1 MTSLIASSFVLGA
14 LIAVGIRYPKR
25 LRGDLASFS
34 AGVFFST
41 TSFILVD
48 ESIQIGSF
56 ATMAIGFI
64 AGAITFSVTRKF
76 LQKHLPLLNES
87 IKNLEEENNEQKPQ
101 KEEVSVSEVEIPV
114 KKNKITVTGTK
125 KVVKRIR
132 IIFQR
137 KTYKEK
143 GRRIRKNTSSAN
155 TLLIGKLMDSLPKA
169 LFIGVIV
176 ALDLKGLGAAVLTLF
191 LGNLTA
197 TMEGARRMKEE
208 GKSIKIILERWGII
222 AVVVAIAGP
231 VGFYLARP
239 LPNEY
244 LSILIGFAAGD
255 LVAFVIEDL
264 IPEAYKKVEWHT
276 GLSGAFGFLLAFSI
290 FYFL

>member
-1 MTSLIASSFVLGA
+1 M
-14 LIAVGIRYPKR
+14 
-25 LRGDLASFS
+25 
-34 AGVFFST
+34 
-41 TSFILVD
+41 VD
-48 ESIQIGSF
+48 ESIEIGSF

-64 AGAITFSVTRKF
+64 TGAFTFSVTRKF

-87 IKNLEEENNEQKPQ
+87 IKNLEEENNEQKPK
-101 KEEVSVSEVEIPV
+101 KEEISVSKVEIPV
-114 KKNKITVTGTK
+114 KKNKITETGTK
-125 KVVKRIR
+125 KVVKRIK
-132 IIFQR
+132 IIFER
-137 KTYKEK
+137 KTYQEK
-143 GRRIRKNTSSAN
+143 GTRIRKNKSSAN

-176 ALDLKGLGAAVLTLF
+176 ALDLKGLVAAVLTLF

-197 TMEGARRMKEE
+197 TMEGARRMREE
-208 GKSIKIILERWGII
+208 GQSRKIILKRWGMV

-231 VGFYLARP
+231 VGYYLARP
-239 LPNEY
+239 IPNEY
-244 LSILIGFAAGD
+244 LSILIGFAAGN

-276 GLSGAFGFLLAFSI
+276 GLSGACGFLLAFSI

>member
-1 MTSLIASSFVLGA
+1 MTSLIASSFVFGA
-14 LIAVGIRYPKR
+14 LIAIGIRYPQR

-48 ESIQIGSF
+48 ESIGIGSF
-56 ATMAIGFI
+56 TTMAIGFI
-64 AGAITFSVTRKF
+64 AGAFTFSTTRKF
-76 LQKHLPLLNES
+76 LQKNLPLLKES
-87 IKNLEEENNEQKPQ
+87 IKNQEQNYEQKPK
-101 KEEVSVSEVEIPV
+101 KEEISVSEVEIPF
-114 KKNKITVTGTK
+114 KKNKITSSGTK
-125 KVVKRIR
+125 KVVKRIK
-132 IIFQR
+132 IIFER
-137 KTYKEK
+137 KTYQEK
-143 GRRIRKNTSSAN
+143 GRRIRNNTNSAN

-176 ALDLKGLGAAVLTLF
+176 ALDLKGLVAAVITLF

-208 GKSIKIILERWGII
+208 GKSIKVILERWVLI

-231 VGFYLARP
+231 IGFYMARP

-255 LVAFVIEDL
+255 LVAFIIEDL

-276 GLSGAFGFLLAFSI
+276 GLSGASGFLLAFSI